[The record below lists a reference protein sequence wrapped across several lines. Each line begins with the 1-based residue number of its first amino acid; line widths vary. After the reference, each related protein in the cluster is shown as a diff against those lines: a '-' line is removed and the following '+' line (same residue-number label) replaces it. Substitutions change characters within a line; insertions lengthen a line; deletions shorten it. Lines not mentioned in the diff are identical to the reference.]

1 MPTFETERMPP
12 TTFESGNGD
21 ADIWRHGLQGRQAV
35 GIGDR
40 EQQAIQA
47 TDGDAPHPTKEPLA
61 PDGASEPAA
70 PARLAAAE
78 SPAARRRI
86 QVVMFASQ
94 KGGSGKTTLCGH
106 LAVQVLLVGEGPVA
120 LIDIDPQG
128 SLSDWWNARHA
139 ESPQFVKTTLAS
151 LTRDIESLERQGV
164 RFVFIDT
171 PPTITDTV
179 RQVLRHADLVV
190 VPTRPSPHDLRAVG
204 PTLDMAEQY
213 DIPLVFVV
221 NAATPRARITSEV
234 CVALS
239 QHGTVAPVVV
249 AHRTDYA
256 TSMIDGRT
264 VMEKKSDSASSTEM
278 LGLWQYLSERL
289 ARIERRTR
297 RIAEPIASRHA
308 FAGSPFDEPAFGR
321 RRNAEGRGTQSI

>member
-1 MPTFETERMPP
+1 MPTDETRGLPP
-12 TTFESGNGD
+12 TTRGTTAGDGGTQGTRARVGPILGVDDRKQPESQTAD
-21 ADIWRHGLQGRQAV
+21 AQGPIPASS
-35 GIGDR
+35 
-40 EQQAIQA
+40 
-47 TDGDAPHPTKEPLA
+47 TPTTMERPA
-61 PDGASEPAA
+61 EPA
-70 PARLAAAE
+70 PKGLSE
-78 SPAARRRI
+78 SIGARRRT

-106 LAVQVLLVGEGPVA
+106 LAVQALLYGEGPLA
-120 LIDIDPQG
+120 LIDTDPQG

-139 ESPQFVKTTLAS
+139 ETPLFVKTTLGS
-151 LTRDIESLERQGV
+151 LTRDIESLEQQNV
-164 RFVFIDT
+164 RFIFIDT

-213 DIPLVFVV
+213 GIPLVFVV

-239 QHGTVAPVVV
+239 QHGTVAPVVLTN
-249 AHRTDYA
+249 RIDYA

-264 VMEKKSDSASSTEM
+264 VMEKGPDSASTAEM
-278 LGLWQYLSERL
+278 TSLWQYLSGRL
-289 ARIERRTR
+289 ARIERRMR
-297 RIAEPIASRHA
+297 RVAEPVVTRHA

-321 RRNAEGRGTQSI
+321 RRSAESRGTQQI